1 MHPCIPGHVLT
12 TFASFKISNTYFK
25 DMAGDFLGYFFLDKR
40 PIYNYSGK
48 FVVYI
53 FESLIQKCILLENVR
68 VF

>member
-1 MHPCIPGHVLT
+1 MSELHPVIRDIGMHPCIPGHVLT

-48 FVVYI
+48 FVIYY
-53 FESLIQKCILLENVR
+53 LKM
-68 VF
+68 